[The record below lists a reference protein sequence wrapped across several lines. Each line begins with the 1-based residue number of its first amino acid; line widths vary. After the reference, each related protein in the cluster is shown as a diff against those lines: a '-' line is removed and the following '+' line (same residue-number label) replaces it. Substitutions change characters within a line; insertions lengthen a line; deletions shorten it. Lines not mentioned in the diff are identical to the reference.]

1 MKWSRLES
9 PGYYFFLLLSSERS
23 KLLEFSALYPLP
35 FPTNTTIST
44 LTEQGKSSSEL
55 APLWVGPAVRFWLET
70 GAKPSPPPTRS
81 SSDHWF
87 GRGSMKQLEL
97 EMLLAEGSFHPNF
110 FFSFE
115 FWTWHCQNRTTD
127 HPPKTTGPKLKPLL
141 RPQLGGGCFFFSPL
155 FEEDELILTSICS
168 ICFRWVSSNHQLD
181 LFEAVGRRSFPFG
194 FRPILRGLCS

>member
-70 GAKPSPPPTRS
+70 GAKPSPPQPAVAVITDSVGNNLNWKCYWQRVLSIPTFS
-81 SSDHWF
+81 SPLSSGLDIA
-87 GRGSMKQLEL
+87 KTQPL
-97 EMLLAEGSFHPNF
+97 
-110 FFSFE
+110 
-115 FWTWHCQNRTTD
+115 TTRQ
-127 HPPKTTGPKLKPLL
+127 TTGPKLKPLL
-141 RPQLGGGCFFFSPL
+141 RPQLGGGCFFFFTPIWGRWTH
-155 FEEDELILTSICS
+155 FDEHMQHM
-168 ICFRWVSSNHQLD
+168 FQM
-181 LFEAVGRRSFPFG
+181 G
-194 FRPILRGLCS
+194 